1 MGSPMKKI
9 IIISVV
15 LVAIAGATGF
25 YLNSQDNGKQK
36 GQAIEVS
43 KVSKAEII
51 QKVNAT
57 GKIQPKTKIN
67 ISADV
72 SAKII
77 ALHVNEGDWVEKGQ
91 LLVELDS
98 EKYIASVE
106 STEANVRAAQANAK
120 LAKANMAQANRV
132 YKRAKELVAKKLEPQ
147 SELDAA
153 ESSYE
158 VSVARYESSLEQVA
172 QSQGTLKRSKDDLS
186 KTIMYAPMSGT
197 ISKLN
202 KEMGEI
208 AIGSQFQ
215 EDVIMTIA
223 NLNEMEALVNVDEND
238 IIAIKLNQEA
248 EIEVDALFGQAISG
262 VVSEI
267 ATSAIAQ
274 QQGNTNQKTEFEVK
288 IAITSNVDKL
298 RPGMTTSANIVTD
311 TRDDALSIPIQSVTV
326 RTVAQLTKDEQFKES
341 DYKAGKDGFAEVVF
355 VKEGDKVIA
364 RQVTTGIQSDS
375 LIEIVD
381 GLGLNDTVVS
391 GSYRAISRDLANGAT
406 VHIESKDKQ
415 DGSTAGEQ

>member
-1 MGSPMKKI
+1 MKKI
-9 IIISVV
+9 IIISFV
-15 LVAIAGATGF
+15 LVAVAGATGF
-25 YLNSQDNGKQK
+25 YLKSNGESQAK
-36 GQAIEVS
+36 GQTIEVT
-43 KVSKAEII
+43 KVSKQEII

-98 EKYIASVE
+98 EKYVASVE
-106 STEANVRAAQANAK
+106 SIAASVRSTQANAK

-147 SELDAA
+147 SQLDAA
-153 ESSYE
+153 ESSYQ
-158 VSVARYESSLEQVA
+158 VSIARYESSVEQVA
-172 QSQGTLKRSKDDLS
+172 QSQGTLKRAKDDLS
-186 KTIMYAPMSGT
+186 KTTMYAPLSGT

-238 IIAIKLNQEA
+238 IIAIKLNQAA
-248 EIEVDALFGQAISG
+248 EIEVDALFGQAITG
-262 VVSEI
+262 VISEI

-274 QQGNTNQKTEFEVK
+274 QQGNANQKTEFEVK
-288 IAITSNVDKL
+288 IAITSNVEQL
-298 RPGMTTSANIVTD
+298 RPGMTTSANIITD

-326 RTVAQLTKDEQFKES
+326 RTIAQLTEDDKFKES
-341 DYKAGKDGFAEVVF
+341 DYKAGNDGFAEVVF

-364 RQVTTGIQSDS
+364 RQVTIGIQSDS

-381 GLGLNDTVVS
+381 GLALNDTVVS
-391 GSYRAISRDLANGAT
+391 GNYRAISRDLSNGDL
-406 VHIESKDKQ
+406 VNVEDKDKKN
-415 DGSTAGEQ
+415 GSAAGEK